1 MIDMENIPTLPAIRV
16 IPYGVHSSEYNMAV
30 DEFLLGQTAPILRF
44 YGWKKPTLSFGK
56 SNCRQGTLDL
66 DYCLKNNFDFIKR
79 LTGGKTVLH
88 HQELTYSFIS
98 NSEQFTSSILET
110 YRLISQPLAN
120 SFELFELETDMKETE
135 KNRSKGTNCFSEVS
149 SYELTVGGKKLVGSA
164 QYRRRNLLLQHGSI
178 LLDIDRKMWNKT
190 WSLPE
195 NSNALDERITCMKDH
210 LNFIPSEEDLCE
222 GIIQKFCEFFK
233 TTAYEKEITPE
244 EEKEILALKE
254 KYKWQGF
261 KK

>member
-16 IPYGVHSSEYNMAV
+16 IPYGVNSAEYNMAV
-30 DEFLLGQTAPILRF
+30 DEFLLGRTVPILRF
-44 YGWKKPTLSFGK
+44 YGWRKPTLSFGK

-66 DYCLKNNFDFIKR
+66 EYCQNNNFDFVKR

-88 HQELTYSFIS
+88 HNELTYSFIS

-120 SFELFELETDMKETE
+120 SFDLFELDTDMKETG
-135 KNRSKGTNCFSEVS
+135 KNRSKGTNCFQEVS

-164 QYRRRNLLLQHGSI
+164 QYRRRKLLLQHGSI
-178 LLDIDRKMWNKT
+178 LLDVNRKMWNKT

-195 NSNALDERITCMKDH
+195 DSDALDKRITCIKDH
-210 LNFIPSEEDLCE
+210 LNFVPPVEDLCE
-222 GIIQKFCEFFK
+222 AIVQKFCEFFQ
-233 TTAYEKEITPE
+233 TTAYEKDLTADELRGS
-244 EEKEILALKE
+244 KALYE
-254 KYKWQGF
+254 KYQWQGF